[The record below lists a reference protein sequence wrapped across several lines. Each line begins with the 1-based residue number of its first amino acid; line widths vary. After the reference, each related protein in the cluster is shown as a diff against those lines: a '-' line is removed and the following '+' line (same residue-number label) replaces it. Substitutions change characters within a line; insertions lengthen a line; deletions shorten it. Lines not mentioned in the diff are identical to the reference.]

1 MIDKAQSVPF
11 QVAVKKYPYSPF
23 LFGLWMSAFA
33 FFLMSAM
40 GADLQAGAFKGIATF
55 FFFLNG
61 LFYIVREARD
71 VEAREINLFFFGPI
85 FYMAANGL
93 LGKIDRMN
101 YNSNTLLLEFMLITG
116 IGFVLINR
124 YRTVRE

>member
-11 QVAVKKYPYSPF
+11 QVAVTKYPYSAF
-23 LFGLWMSAFA
+23 LFGVWISAFA
-33 FFLMSAM
+33 FFLMSVG

-55 FFFLNG
+55 FFFFNG
-61 LFYIVREARD
+61 LFYIFRPARDAEART
-71 VEAREINLFFFGPI
+71 INLFFFGPI

-101 YNSNTLLLEFMLITG
+101 YNSNTMLLQFLIITV
-116 IGFVLINR
+116 IGFILINR
-124 YRTVRE
+124 YRTIRE